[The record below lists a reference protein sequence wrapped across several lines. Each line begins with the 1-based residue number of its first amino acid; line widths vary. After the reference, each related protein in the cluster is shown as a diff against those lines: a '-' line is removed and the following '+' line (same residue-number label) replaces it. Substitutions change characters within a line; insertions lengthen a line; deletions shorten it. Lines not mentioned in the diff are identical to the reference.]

1 MLVVCVA
8 ALCAFPALAAGAPGA
23 VDTLGSAPSPAA
35 AAAPVV
41 ETAGETAAPVVET
54 AGETAAPV
62 VAPVAETA
70 APVVAPVAETAAPVV
85 APVAEIAAPV
95 VAPVAEIAAPVVAPV
110 AEIAAPVVDGE
121 APITPPLGTQD
132 PASGAPPAG
141 PVNGLEVT
149 PPPIG
154 DSPPRAGS
162 PEGALSSTGATPVSL
177 PTPAST
183 SPFALAETTF
193 APPLVTGD
201 ARPAATATR
210 PASAPPAPMPAGPP
224 ASAGGLSGAPA
235 PGTLTLIFGAL
246 LGVLI
251 AIAAPALGRRLRATP
266 APRRP
271 TAFVPAIERPG

>member
-23 VDTLGSAPSPAA
+23 LDTLGSAPSPPA

-41 ETAGETAAPVVET
+41 ETAAEIAVPVVETASETAAPVVET
-54 AGETAAPV
+54 A
-62 VAPVAETA
+62 
-70 APVVAPVAETAAPVV
+70 
-85 APVAEIAAPV
+85 AEIAAPV
-95 VAPVAEIAAPVVAPV
+95 VDPV
-110 AEIAAPVVDGE
+110 AEIAAPVVDPVAEIAAPVVDPVAEPVTEADVVRGE

-132 PASGAPPAG
+132 PASGEPRAG

-210 PASAPPAPMPAGPP
+210 PAPAPPAPIPGGPP

-235 PGTLTLIFGAL
+235 QGTLTLIFGAL

-251 AIAAPALGRRLRATP
+251 AIAAPALGQRLRATP

>member
-23 VDTLGSAPSPAA
+23 LDTLGSATSPPA

-41 ETAGETAAPVVET
+41 ETAAEIAAPVVET
-54 AGETAAPV
+54 A
-62 VAPVAETA
+62 
-70 APVVAPVAETAAPVV
+70 
-85 APVAEIAAPV
+85 AEIAAPV
-95 VAPVAEIAAPVVAPV
+95 VETASETAAPVVDPV
-110 AEIAAPVVDGE
+110 AEIAAPVVDPVAEIAAPVVDDAVVEPGTEADVVRGE

-132 PASGAPPAG
+132 PASGEPLAG

-162 PEGALSSTGATPVSL
+162 PEGALSPTGATPVSL

-235 PGTLTLIFGAL
+235 QGTLTLIFGAL

-251 AIAAPALGRRLRATP
+251 AIAAPALGQRLRATP